1 MARERRRQPG
11 RRGQVRDPRDR
22 ADVWNG
28 ERAGED
34 PERGIPAVLPNL
46 IEELQGQKVNGF
58 GLKDGGCPI
67 GTVPILRTNPNSHWG
82 EDAPPPQS
90 NLLNCVAGV
99 QLNNDV
105 SNNNTLFYGA
115 TGTLVLYKPRVYND
129 NQYSSTRIKLS
140 YGDDSLE
147 AGWMVSPK
155 LFNDTEAHLY
165 VRFLLAKQGGCVNL
179 QCPGFV
185 QVAPDAPLG
194 TTPDT
199 YSIIGGQQRFWNFS
213 IEKHKDDGNWWLNV
227 AQVNKAI
234 GYWPKEIFTTL
245 ADVAN
250 KVEWG
255 GQVYDF
261 GSTDPPSPSTLPDMG
276 SGVKGLY
283 TSRSSSAAIYRAT
296 YLDENYVN
304 VALPGNPTKVM
315 NCYPNYTV
323 LDDGYSPDFGRT
335 IYYGGVQDK

>member
-1 MARERRRQPG
+1 MGPCRRTVEVAEDWFGPI
-11 RRGQVRDPRDR
+11 D
-22 ADVWNG
+22 
-28 ERAGED
+28 AG
-34 PERGIPAVLPNL
+34 PKVLPNL

-165 VRFLLAKQGGCVNL
+165 VRFL
-179 QCPGFV
+179 
-185 QVAPDAPLG
+185 
-194 TTPDT
+194 
-199 YSIIGGQQRFWNFS
+199 
-213 IEKHKDDGNWWLNV
+213 HKDDGNWWLNV